1 MPIGIFGKFV
11 GGHEECVCMCV
22 YPEILKIEGKPT
34 VYSYSVLK
42 TATRNFH
49 QGSKLGEGGFGA
61 VYKVISILFTYY
73 RKCSSPCPLCWVWC
87 QASLIRH

>member
-1 MPIGIFGKFV
+1 
-11 GGHEECVCMCV
+11 V

-73 RKCSSPCPLCWVWC
+73 A
-87 QASLIRH
+87 QAPAHYVGYGAKQA

>member
-1 MPIGIFGKFV
+1 
-11 GGHEECVCMCV
+11 V

-73 RKCSSPCPLCWVWC
+73 RKHSSPCPLCWVWC